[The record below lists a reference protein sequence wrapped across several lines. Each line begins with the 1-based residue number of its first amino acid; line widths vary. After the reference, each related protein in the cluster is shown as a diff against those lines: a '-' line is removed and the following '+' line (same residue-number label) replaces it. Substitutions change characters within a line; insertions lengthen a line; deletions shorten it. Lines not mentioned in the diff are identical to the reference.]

1 VIGPQDGLVAA
12 VESMVSAS
20 IALTARTLAATP
32 GAAEL
37 TLSQWRLLALA
48 SRTEAGMRLG
58 ALANAA
64 GMSPPSASRMLARLA
79 ARGLVASARD
89 SGDRRAVG
97 IAPTDQGRHVV
108 AAVLAE
114 RARLIERAVARA
126 RPDPTFA
133 PQLERLVHALVQEDP
148 DEDRARRA
156 TDGGDPAPPLRR
168 HRTGRGGPRR
178 RVHGAWT

>member
-1 VIGPQDGLVAA
+1 VTTPDGGLVAA

-20 IALTARTLAATP
+20 IGLTARTLATTP

-58 ALANAA
+58 ALASAA

-79 ARGLVASARD
+79 ARGLVASVRD

-97 IAPTDQGRHVV
+97 IAPTEDGRRVV
-108 AAVLAE
+108 ADSPAE
-114 RARLIERAVARA
+114 GARLSAGAVSRA
-126 RPDPTFA
+126 RPDSTFA
-133 PQLERLVHALVQEDP
+133 PQLERLVHALIQE
-148 DEDRARRA
+148 
-156 TDGGDPAPPLRR
+156 GPA
-168 HRTGRGGPRR
+168 
-178 RVHGAWT
+178 